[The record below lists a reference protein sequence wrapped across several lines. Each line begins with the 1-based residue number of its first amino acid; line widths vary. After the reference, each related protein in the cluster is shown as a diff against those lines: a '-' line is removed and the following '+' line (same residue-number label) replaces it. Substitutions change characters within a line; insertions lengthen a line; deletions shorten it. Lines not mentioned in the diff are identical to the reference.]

1 MHRLKRAA
9 YEKIQP
15 GPGRSFAFRNF
26 DLPAF
31 DSPWHFH
38 PEIELTLV
46 LSGTGRRFV
55 GDHIAPYGPGDLVL
69 LGPQLPHFW
78 HSETESDGQVQ
89 RSKSLVVQFLPD
101 FLGVGFFDLPELD
114 AMHHLF
120 ATASRGLRFSGKSR
134 KRAATLLERMA
145 TRSPQGQLLDLLE
158 TLDVLSRSPDAE
170 VLASDGFA
178 PALDMRTEERINR
191 CQSYVFEHLSEPIQL
206 EDVASHMGMSPSA
219 FSRYFKKV
227 MGKTFSRF
235 VNELRVGRACRLLL
249 ETDQPIAA
257 VAFDCGFNNLSNF
270 NRRFRELQGVNPRA
284 FRNQRVQ

>member
-1 MHRLKRAA
+1 
-9 YEKIQP
+9 
-15 GPGRSFAFRNF
+15 
-26 DLPAF
+26 
-31 DSPWHFH
+31 
-38 PEIELTLV
+38 
-46 LSGTGRRFV
+46 
-55 GDHIAPYGPGDLVL
+55 
-69 LGPQLPHFW
+69 
-78 HSETESDGQVQ
+78 
-89 RSKSLVVQFLPD
+89 
-101 FLGVGFFDLPELD
+101 
-114 AMHHLF
+114 
-120 ATASRGLRFSGKSR
+120 
-134 KRAATLLERMA
+134 
-145 TRSPQGQLLDLLE
+145 
-158 TLDVLSRSPDAE
+158 
-170 VLASDGFA
+170 
-178 PALDMRTEERINR
+178 MRTEERINR